1 MLFDMKI
8 GQRQF
13 AYITAYKPPSVDNN
27 TFKRELCDLL
37 DEVNSLSDNVIF
49 TGDLNSDILHP
60 LDNHKEGQCLLDNHK
75 EGQCLLDMCD
85 IYDLDSLINVPTRI
99 SKTGNPVSTL
109 FSLTS
114 PRLPKTR
121 VSLIRV

>member
-37 DEVNSLSDNVIF
+37 EEANSLSDNVI
-49 TGDLNSDILHP
+49 
-60 LDNHKEGQCLLDNHK
+60 
-75 EGQCLLDMCD
+75 
-85 IYDLDSLINVPTRI
+85 
-99 SKTGNPVSTL
+99 
-109 FSLTS
+109 
-114 PRLPKTR
+114 LPET
-121 VSLIRV
+121 